1 MNNQKLNTKSVNMN
15 NYLTQKASD
24 SLTGNGVQFA
34 IKAFGINL
42 NFTIKKLVLGTLIQ
56 ISKEQ
61 SKIEQYSTESTTA
74 DVISSYKANCKPMA
88 RIISLAVVNSRFQ
101 PLRKHFLTWLF
112 LKKLTSEE
120 LLKLTEIVIDSTGTA
135 FFFKS
140 SILLQGLEI
149 LKSQEAT
156 DTSEHTPSGEE

>member
-1 MNNQKLNTKSVNMN
+1 MENDKLTE
-15 NYLTQKASD
+15 KAAD
-24 SLTGNGVQFA
+24 SLTENGVKFRL
-34 IKAFGINL
+34 KAFGINFR
-42 NFTIKKLVLGTLIQ
+42 FTIKKLYLGTLIQ
-56 ISKEQ
+56 ISKEK
-61 SKIEQYSTESTTA
+61 SKLKRYSDKTTEPE
-74 DVISSYKANCKPMA
+74 VISSFENDCKHKA
-88 RIISLAVVNSRFQ
+88 RIIALAVVNSRFQ

-140 SILLQGLEI
+140 SNLLQDLEI
-149 LKSQEAT
+149 LKSQAAT